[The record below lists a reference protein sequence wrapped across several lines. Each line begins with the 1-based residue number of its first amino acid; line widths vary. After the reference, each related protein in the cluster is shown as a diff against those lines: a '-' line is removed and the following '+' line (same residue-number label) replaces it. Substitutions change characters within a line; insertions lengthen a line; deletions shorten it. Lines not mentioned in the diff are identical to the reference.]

1 MAWYPSFRLEMG
13 LRSSGIFVSL
23 DIKALCTQALFVRF
37 YERLAFLFT
46 VHGNALVSGR
56 LGSIKI

>member
-1 MAWYPSFRLEMG
+1 MG
-13 LRSSGIFVSL
+13 LRDIQAIVVSL

-56 LGSIKI
+56 LGSRVAG